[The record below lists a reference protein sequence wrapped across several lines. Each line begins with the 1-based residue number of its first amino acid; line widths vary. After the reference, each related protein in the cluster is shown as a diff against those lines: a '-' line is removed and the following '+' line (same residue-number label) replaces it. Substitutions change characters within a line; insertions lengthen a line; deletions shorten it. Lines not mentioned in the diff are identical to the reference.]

1 MAEEEKEGQQ
11 EETTSG
17 KGKKSGLKWVIALF
31 VVIIIGVGAG
41 VVGWKYYQMRLSG
54 PSERGETEAVQE
66 PGIWAMNPIV
76 VNLMDDNGERYLKT
90 TLQIE
95 VSSQE
100 CMAEL
105 ERLKPKVTDN
115 ILVLLSSKRYKEIAG
130 FEGKQNLRDEIAVR
144 LNRYLAK
151 GQVRRIYFTEFLIQ

>member
-1 MAEEEKEGQQ
+1 MAEEEMEEQQ
-11 EETTSG
+11 AENESR
-17 KGKKSGLKWVIALF
+17 KGKKSGLKWIIIIF
-31 VVIIIGVGAG
+31 VVIMLGVGGGFA
-41 VVGWKYYQMRLSG
+41 GWKYYQTRLSA
-54 PSERGETEAVQE
+54 PEKKVEEVVEE
-66 PGIWAMNPIV
+66 PGIWAMDPII

-90 TLQIE
+90 TIQIE

-100 CMAEL
+100 CAAEL
-105 ERLKPKVTDN
+105 DRLKPKVTDN

-144 LNRYLAK
+144 LNRYLSK